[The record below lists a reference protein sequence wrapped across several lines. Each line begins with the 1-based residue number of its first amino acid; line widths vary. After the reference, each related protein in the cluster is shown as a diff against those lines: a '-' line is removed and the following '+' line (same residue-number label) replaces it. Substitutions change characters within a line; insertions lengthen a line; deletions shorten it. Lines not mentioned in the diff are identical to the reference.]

1 LNVSFDVPIDHAELC
16 ARVRFRLDEPSRL
29 PPGEAKARERHAKER
44 VARYHRRGVRVT
56 STLTPGL
63 FARLEEVRERLLLP
77 TAPALYIHSSG
88 ELNASACWGGNACVM
103 TATSSLVNLLTIEEF
118 GAIIGHEVA
127 HIGLQHAPRD
137 VETPIAELFELEQ
150 SRAGE
155 VSCDRLAVIACGSP
169 RVAISALLKVVS
181 GLLATHITLDVEAFL
196 RQLADDP
203 GQVDSEWEAM
213 QTHPLLPFR
222 VWAMH
227 RFCQSDVCRSLLG
240 LEGGEPIEVVE
251 DEICARFK
259 TVGDGLTGRLVT
271 DHLHEALAWTAVLLI
286 TEDGSHT
293 DAELAV
299 LSSVAGSVW
308 AEDAMQYLRAHGA
321 SAVEIRAKAS
331 LGALAYAG
339 KPVHHRVR
347 AHLEALV
354 VRLDATKSR
363 NRVEQLLD
371 AAWSG

>member
-1 LNVSFDVPIDHAELC
+1 
-16 ARVRFRLDEPSRL
+16 
-29 PPGEAKARERHAKER
+29 
-44 VARYHRRGVRVT
+44 
-56 STLTPGL
+56 
-63 FARLEEVRERLLLP
+63 
-77 TAPALYIHSSG
+77 
-88 ELNASACWGGNACVM
+88 
-103 TATSSLVNLLTIEEF
+103 
-118 GAIIGHEVA
+118 
-127 HIGLQHAPRD
+127 
-137 VETPIAELFELEQ
+137 
-150 SRAGE
+150 
-155 VSCDRLAVIACGSP
+155 VSCDRLSVIACGSP

-181 GLLATHITLDVEAFL
+181 GLSATHITLDVEAFL

-227 RFCQSDVCRSLLG
+227 RFCQSDLCRSLLG

-271 DHLHEALAWTAVLLI
+271 DHLHEALAWIAALLI

-293 DAELAV
+293 DGELAV

-321 SAVEIRAKAS
+321 SAVESRAKAS
-331 LGALAYAG
+331 LEALAYAG

-347 AHLEALV
+347 THLEALV

-371 AAWSG
+371 AAWSGR